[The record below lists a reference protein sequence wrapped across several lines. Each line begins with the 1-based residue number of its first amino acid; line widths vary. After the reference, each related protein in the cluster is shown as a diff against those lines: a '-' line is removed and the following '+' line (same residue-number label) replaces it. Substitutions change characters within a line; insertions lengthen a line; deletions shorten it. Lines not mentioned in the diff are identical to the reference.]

1 MVLKTRG
8 KAAVAACA
16 MAVAGVA
23 GAVNAAPAG
32 AAVTDLRPAPTNL
45 NNYISS
51 DVIATQCP
59 IGLVAEVDGP
69 GDVTFE
75 ITGGNLPPTSRT
87 VEPQEDGTATLLH
100 TFFLPGEYTVR
111 AGQGGTWYHTPL
123 ELDVAMGVF
132 TGSLCFTLPV

>member
-8 KAAVAACA
+8 KVAVAACA

-32 AAVTDLRPAPTNL
+32 AAVTNVRVAPTNL

-51 DVIATQCP
+51 DVVATQCP
-59 IGLVAEVDGP
+59 IGLVAEIDGP
-69 GDVTFE
+69 GPVTFE
-75 ITGGNLPPTSRT
+75 ITGVGSPTTRT

-100 TFFLPGEYTVR
+100 TFFFPGEYTVR
-111 AGQGGTWYHTPL
+111 AGQGGTFYPIPL
-123 ELDVAMGVF
+123 ELNVGMGVF